1 MITLLRRL
9 GLFPRLSLGMA
20 KAKAAARA
28 ECGRRSWPW
37 TEPILCSESWFS
49 YHFRTNAGHA
59 GANADIWID
68 GRSGAVKNASYAR
81 GVQVSS

>member
-1 MITLLRRL
+1 MINLLRRFKL
-9 GLFPRLSLGMA
+9 LPALSFGMVA
-20 KAKAAARA
+20 AKAAARA

-37 TEPILCSESWFS
+37 TEPIECTESWFS
-49 YHFRTNAGHA
+49 YHFRTNARHA

-68 GRSGAVKNASYAR
+68 GRTGAVRNASYAR